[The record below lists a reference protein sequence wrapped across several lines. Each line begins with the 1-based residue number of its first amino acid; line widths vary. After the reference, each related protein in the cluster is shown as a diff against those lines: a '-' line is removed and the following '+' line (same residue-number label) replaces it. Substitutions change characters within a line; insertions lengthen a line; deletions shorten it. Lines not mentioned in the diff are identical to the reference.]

1 MDKERQLIVKTERMI
16 DDLKAVCGEYGL
28 SNTGN
33 EYKIIADSF
42 LYKYLN
48 DKFLYE
54 FKRIDKN
61 LSKDST
67 TKEVEEEI
75 MKLSPAEM
83 SKYRYGL
90 GANVAYIRKEFLVSY
105 LFNNKNSTTPKF
117 FELFDNALDGISND
131 NIDIFSVRTGSKEK
145 IKLFSPISQYIIE
158 SNKKNDFAKA
168 IIDKLVEFSF
178 DEVFEEKYDFF
189 ATIFEYLIKDYNKDF
204 GKYAEYYTPNSI
216 ARIIAK
222 ILVPDTSK
230 VRNVSIYD
238 PAAGSGT
245 LLLALAH
252 EIGEEDCTLYTQDIS
267 QKSNEFLR
275 LNLILNNLVHSLDNV
290 VHGNTLLNPAH
301 LNKEGNKLAQFDYIV
316 SNPPFKTDFSDYRDK
331 LADDKYSDRFFAGV
345 PNIPNEKVDSMA
357 IYLTFIQH
365 IMYSLKDNGKAAIVV
380 PTGFLTA
387 KNGIEYRIRE
397 KIIDNNWLSGVISMP
412 SNIFATTG
420 TNVSIMFID
429 KGKTDENCFLM
440 DATTLGTSEKI
451 GKIKK
456 TILKPTE
463 QKRIVEIFKNKENVE
478 NISVLVKTEAI
489 KNNRCYFNAG
499 QYFDVQFDTNIY
511 NKGLFNDSFAPIK
524 ENIKKISIDNEEYIG
539 DFISSLKKVSFVT
552 ENVEMTYNDILKQ
565 DIPTNWEVKQI
576 KDCIL
581 KISTGLN
588 PRDHFKLGKGNIKY
602 ITVKNLN
609 TDDSIDFDNCDV
621 IDEEALQIVH
631 ARSDISKGD
640 ILFSS
645 ICPLGRCYLIDE
657 KPKGWDIN
665 ESVFSIRPNS
675 DVVTPEY
682 LYLMFKHPAI
692 VKKLTNKSTGSIF
705 KGIRQDDI
713 LKLYIPIPDKNTM
726 NSISQE
732 LRKMIKLKRNI
743 NEINKQLDKSKDLI
757 IPLMMN
763 GQIKIED

>member
-54 FKRIDKN
+54 FKRVDKN
-61 LSKDST
+61 LSKTST
-67 TKEVEEEI
+67 TKEVEGEI

-90 GANVAYIRKEFLVSY
+90 GANVAFIRKEFLVSY

-117 FELFDNALDGISND
+117 YELFDNALDGISND

-222 ILVPDTSK
+222 ILVPDTDK

-238 PAAGSGT
+238 PSAGSGT

-290 VHGNTLLNPAH
+290 VHGNTLLNHAH
-301 LNKEGNKLAQFDYIV
+301 LNKEGNRLAQFDYIV

-331 LADDKYSDRFFAGV
+331 LEDDKYSDRFFAGV
-345 PNIPNEKVDSMA
+345 PKIPNKDKDKMP
-357 IYLTFIQH
+357 IYLLFVQH
-365 IMYSLKDNGKAAIVV
+365 ILYSLKDNGKAAIVI
-380 PTGFLTA
+380 PTGFITA
-387 KNGIEYRIRE
+387 QSGIEKSIRKE
-397 KIIDNNWLSGVISMP
+397 IIDKGWLKGVISMP

-420 TNVSIMFID
+420 TNVSILFID
-429 KGKTDENCFLM
+429 KEKKSDLVILIDSSKIGTKIKDGKNQRTVLNHNDI
-440 DATTLGTSEKI
+440 EKI
-451 GKIKK
+451 EDTFIKCLELEDFSVIVDYEKIKG
-456 TILKPTE
+456 
-463 QKRIVEIFKNKENVE
+463 KNY
-478 NISVLVKTEAI
+478 SLS
-489 KNNRCYFNAG
+489 AG
-499 QYFDVQFDTNIY
+499 QYFEIKIPFSNITPEEFEKNKNKSIEEIKNILLTNE
-511 NKGLFNDSFAPIK
+511 NLGK
-524 ENIKKISIDNEEYIG
+524 EI
-539 DFISSLKKVSFVT
+539 
-552 ENVEMTYNDILKQ
+552 
-565 DIPTNWEVKQI
+565 I
-576 KDCIL
+576 KDL
-581 KISTGLN
+581 EK
-588 PRDHFKLGKGNIKY
+588 IKY
-602 ITVKNLN
+602 
-609 TDDSIDFDNCDV
+609 
-621 IDEEALQIVH
+621 
-631 ARSDISKGD
+631 
-640 ILFSS
+640 
-645 ICPLGRCYLIDE
+645 
-657 KPKGWDIN
+657 
-665 ESVFSIRPNS
+665 
-675 DVVTPEY
+675 
-682 LYLMFKHPAI
+682 
-692 VKKLTNKSTGSIF
+692 
-705 KGIRQDDI
+705 GI
-713 LKLYIPIPDKNTM
+713 
-726 NSISQE
+726 
-732 LRKMIKLKRNI
+732 
-743 NEINKQLDKSKDLI
+743 
-757 IPLMMN
+757 
-763 GQIKIED
+763 

>member
-54 FKRIDKN
+54 FKRVDKN
-61 LSKDST
+61 LSKTST

-90 GANVAYIRKEFLVSY
+90 GANVAFVRKEFLVSY

-117 FELFDNALDGISND
+117 YELFDNALDGISND

-222 ILVPDTSK
+222 ILVPDTDK

-238 PAAGSGT
+238 PSAGSGT

-301 LNKEGNKLAQFDYIV
+301 LNKEGNRLAQFDYIV

-331 LADDKYSDRFFAGV
+331 LEDDKYSDRFFAGV
-345 PNIPNEKVDSMA
+345 PKIPNKDKDKMA
-357 IYLTFIQH
+357 IYLLFIQH
-365 IMYSLKDNGKAAIVV
+365 ILYSLKEDGRAAIVV
-380 PTGFLTA
+380 PTGFITA
-387 KNGIEYRIRE
+387 SNGIEIRIKQE
-397 KIIDNNWLSGVISMP
+397 IINNGWLRGVISMP

-420 TNVSIMFID
+420 TNVSILFID
-429 KGKTDENCFLM
+429 KSKTYDNAILVDASKLGIKTKDGKNQ
-440 DATTLGTSEKI
+440 
-451 GKIKK
+451 K
-456 TILKPTE
+456 TILSY
-463 QKRIVEIFKNKENVE
+463 QDILSIENTFINNH
-478 NISVLVKTEAI
+478 NIDDFSVLVNKELIISKKYSLSAGEYFKI
-489 KNNRCYFNAG
+489 KMPEVHLDKKE
-499 QYFDVQFDTNIY
+499 FDDT
-511 NKGLFNDSFAPIK
+511 
-524 ENIKKISIDNEEYIG
+524 IKKSLDKLNKIYIR
-539 DFISSLKKVSFVT
+539 
-552 ENVEMTYNDILKQ
+552 N
-565 DIPTNWEVKQI
+565 
-576 KDCIL
+576 
-581 KISTGLN
+581 
-588 PRDHFKLGKGNIKY
+588 H
-602 ITVKNLN
+602 
-609 TDDSIDFDNCDV
+609 
-621 IDEEALQIVH
+621 
-631 ARSDISKGD
+631 
-640 ILFSS
+640 
-645 ICPLGRCYLIDE
+645 
-657 KPKGWDIN
+657 
-665 ESVFSIRPNS
+665 
-675 DVVTPEY
+675 
-682 LYLMFKHPAI
+682 
-692 VKKLTNKSTGSIF
+692 
-705 KGIRQDDI
+705 
-713 LKLYIPIPDKNTM
+713 
-726 NSISQE
+726 E
-732 LRKMIKLKRNI
+732 LEL
-743 NEINKQLDKSKDLI
+743 EINK
-757 IPLMMN
+757 
-763 GQIKIED
+763 KIGDINYED